1 MTLPKE
7 IMIYEIIKS
16 YKAYYEKEKRDF
28 LEDRAKR
35 DLEVPIKNPKILSI
49 DKLVSALI
57 DDDKKMLDLMD
68 SKELHDEY
76 VSQIK
81 NA

>member
-16 YKAYYEKEKRDF
+16 YKRYYEKEKREF

-35 DLEVPIKNPKILSI
+35 DLEVPIKNPKILSVTELI
-49 DKLVSALI
+49 SALI
-57 DDDKKMLDLMD
+57 DDDKKMLDEMKD
-68 SKELHDEY
+68 GEIKDEY
-76 VSQIK
+76 LTQIQSH
-81 NA
+81 